1 MFFAPLG
8 LATKYNY
15 LDDKFRAAYKWLAET
30 DLDHTPVGSYPVC
43 DGVTAN
49 VQEYDTFPASE
60 GSFETHDAYF
70 DIQYVISGKEQFGYC
85 KREGLVLKQDVPEND
100 VKFYEE
106 PALSG
111 RRAGCCPATS
121 SSSRP
126 RTPTSPA
133 APPARPSSC
142 ARSSSRSKSDPQR
155 EPQPPTDT
163 AVACQRPTAA
173 PAAALRPETGGA

>member
-1 MFFAPLG
+1 MFFAPLD

-30 DLDHTPVGSYPVC
+30 DLDHTPVGSYPIC
-43 DGVTAN
+43 DGEAAN

-111 RRAGCCPATS
+111 SVLLLPGDLIVVAPEDAHKPRCAAG
-121 SSSRP
+121 
-126 RTPTSPA
+126 
-133 APPARPSSC
+133 APEFVR
-142 ARSSSRSKSDPQR
+142 K
-155 EPQPPTDT
+155 
-163 AVACQRPTAA
+163 VVVKVKV
-173 PAAALRPETGGA
+173 

>member
-1 MFFAPLG
+1 MFFAPLN

-43 DGVTAN
+43 DGVIAN

-111 RRAGCCPATS
+111 SVLLLPGDLIVVAPEDAHKPRCAAG
-121 SSSRP
+121 
-126 RTPTSPA
+126 
-133 APPARPSSC
+133 APEFVR
-142 ARSSSRSKSDPQR
+142 K
-155 EPQPPTDT
+155 
-163 AVACQRPTAA
+163 VVVKVKV
-173 PAAALRPETGGA
+173 

>member
-1 MFFAPLG
+1 MFFAPLD

-30 DLDHTPVGSYPVC
+30 DLDNIPVGSYPVC

-111 RRAGCCPATS
+111 SVLLLPGDLIVVAPEDAHKPRCAAG
-121 SSSRP
+121 
-126 RTPTSPA
+126 
-133 APPARPSSC
+133 APEFVR
-142 ARSSSRSKSDPQR
+142 K
-155 EPQPPTDT
+155 
-163 AVACQRPTAA
+163 VVVKVKV
-173 PAAALRPETGGA
+173 

>member
-1 MFFAPLG
+1 MYATTIA
-8 LATKYNY
+8 LAEKYNY
-15 LDDKFRAAYKWLAET
+15 LDDKFKAAYAWLRDT
-30 DLDHTPVGSYPVC
+30 DIAALSAGSYPVC
-43 DGVTAN
+43 EGVTAN

-111 RRAGCCPATS
+111 SVLLLPGDLIVVAPEDAHKPRCAAG
-121 SSSRP
+121 
-126 RTPTSPA
+126 
-133 APPARPSSC
+133 APEFVR
-142 ARSSSRSKSDPQR
+142 K
-155 EPQPPTDT
+155 
-163 AVACQRPTAA
+163 VVVKVKV
-173 PAAALRPETGGA
+173 